1 MDRGIFDNPIA
12 AGPNNYLYTQES
24 GFDDD
29 GSALTAY
36 IESSQ
41 IDIGDGEYF
50 SFISRMIPDLTFRGS
65 TNASPTANI
74 TVKTRNSPG
83 GTYVQSTS
91 SAITKSA
98 SVPVEQ
104 FTDQVRLRLRG
115 RSFAMRVESTASG
128 VGWRLG
134 SPRLDVRPDGRR

>member
-41 IDIGDGEYF
+41 MDIGDGEQF
-50 SFISRMIPDLTFRGS
+50 SFIRRMIPDLTFRGS
-65 TNASPTANI
+65 TAGSPSANI
-74 TVKTRNSPG
+74 TVKTEISLG
-83 GTYVQSTS
+83 
-91 SAITKSA
+91 AIIYS
-98 SVPVEQ
+98 Q
-104 FTDQVRLRLRG
+104 H
-115 RSFAMRVESTASG
+115 
-128 VGWRLG
+128 
-134 SPRLDVRPDGRR
+134 